1 MAKLPPN
8 SSHPGSSSSHGPI
21 FNSRTGAANLGTPL
35 MLVSFAM
42 VAGLIFWLRA
52 NAEPTQVVVTEPE
65 EVTSGSVV
73 SMQAFSGD
81 TKSFMDREIELRD
94 IPVASALGPH
104 SFWTTLTDANDTPYL
119 VHLSADLAGAGTTA
133 NPGSLVDI
141 VGTVTAMSDSIL
153 NEWEAAGAFPGPA
166 DRIQAEFA
174 EDFLE
179 ITSFDEVVSAP
190 PPAS

>member
-8 SSHPGSSSSHGPI
+8 SSHPASSSSNASI
-21 FNSRTGAANLGTPL
+21 FGSRAGAANLGTPL

-42 VAGLIFWLRA
+42 IAGLMFWLRA

-65 EVTSGSVV
+65 DVTSGSVV

-81 TKSFMDREIELRD
+81 TKAFLDQEIELRD

-119 VHLSADLAGAGTTA
+119 VHLSSDLAAAGTTA
-133 NPGSLVDI
+133 NPGSLVD
-141 VGTVTAMSDSIL
+141 VMGTVTTMSDSIL
-153 NEWEAAGAFPGPA
+153 TAWEEAGAFPGSGGPNPSGV
-166 DRIQAEFA
+166 R
-174 EDFLE
+174 
-179 ITSFDEVVSAP
+179 
-190 PPAS
+190 

>member
-1 MAKLPPN
+1 MATLPLT
-8 SSHPGSSSSHGPI
+8 
-21 FNSRTGAANLGTPL
+21 SRSGAANLGTPL

-42 VAGLIFWLRA
+42 VAGFVFWLRA
-52 NAEPTQVVVTEPE
+52 NAEPTAVVVTEPD

-73 SMQAFSGD
+73 SMAAFSGD
-81 TKSFMDREIELRD
+81 TKAFMDREIELRD

-104 SFWTTLTDANDTPYL
+104 SFWTTLIDANDTPYL
-119 VHLSADLAGAGTTA
+119 VHLSSDLAGAGTTA

-141 VGTVTAMSDSIL
+141 VGTVTTMSDSIL
-153 NEWEAAGAFPGPA
+153 TDWEAAGSFPGPA

-179 ITSFDEVVSAP
+179 ITSFDEVVPAP